1 MLEVED
7 VLAFLRIVTNEGD
20 DRALLRVCRVL
31 QCSLDPV
38 SQSVSH
44 SLSSSNPR
52 SIAHH
57 VNPLLSYSAD

>member
-38 SQSVSH
+38 SQSVTH
-44 SLSSSNPR
+44 SLTQF
-52 SIAHH
+52 
-57 VNPLLSYSAD
+57 L